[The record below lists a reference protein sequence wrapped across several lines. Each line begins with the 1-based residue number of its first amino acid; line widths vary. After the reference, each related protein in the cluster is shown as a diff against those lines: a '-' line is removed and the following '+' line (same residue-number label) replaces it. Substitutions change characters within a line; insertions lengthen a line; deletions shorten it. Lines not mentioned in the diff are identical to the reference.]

1 MRSRCHSRA
10 WLTQR
15 FGAVRLF
22 TMNQTVFTTIILR
35 MQRLRSLS
43 LLARLILAWFV
54 LTVGVAIASPI
65 VHPQTMELVCTTGG
79 AAKLVVLDDDGEQ
92 ATTAVH
98 HTLDCP
104 LCLQLSAPAALDQA
118 AVHHPEPLAHA
129 LQTAVAATIA
139 AMVGAPLP
147 PRGPPAFTS

>member
-1 MRSRCHSRA
+1 
-10 WLTQR
+10 
-15 FGAVRLF
+15 
-22 TMNQTVFTTIILR
+22 

-92 ATTAVH
+92 ATTALH

-104 LCLQLSAPAALDQA
+104 LCLQFSAPAALDQA
-118 AVHHPEPLAHA
+118 AVVHPEPLAHA
-129 LQTAVAATIA
+129 LQKAVAATMA
-139 AMVGAPLP
+139 ALVGAPLP
-147 PRGPPAFTS
+147 PRGPPAFAS